1 MLRVLITGAAGF
13 IGMHTSLK
21 FLKEGWDV
29 IGLDN
34 FNDYYSV
41 KLKNDRID
49 YIQEQQKT
57 LNTSFEIFNAD
68 LNSEVWSILDKLNFD
83 AVVHLAAQAGV
94 RYSLENPRA
103 YLDSNIF
110 GFQRVLEFVERK
122 NISRFAY
129 ASSSSVYGKDS
140 IQPFDES
147 QACDQPES
155 YYASTKRSNELMAF
169 SYFKTKGV
177 TSLGL
182 RFFTVYGPWGRPD
195 MAPILFARA
204 AQLKSGIKVFNHGNQ
219 KRDFTYVDDI
229 TEGIFRLISGKDFI
243 KDAQVVN
250 IGYGAPTALLD
261 FIALIEK
268 EMSVTIQK
276 ELVPE
281 QKGDVQ
287 VTFASTRKLQGL
299 IDYNPKTPIEKGVE
313 LFINWFKSYEF

>member
-1 MLRVLITGAAGF
+1 
-13 IGMHTSLK
+13 MHTSLK

-103 YLDSNIF
+103 YLESNIL

-122 NISRFAY
+122 NISRFTY

-147 QACDQPES
+147 QACDKPES

-204 AQLKSGIKVFNHGNQ
+204 AQLKSSIKVFNHGNQ
-219 KRDFTYVDDI
+219 KRDFTYIDDI

-243 KDAQVVN
+243 NDAQVVN

-261 FIALIEK
+261 FISLIEK
-268 EMSVTIQK
+268 EMRVTIQK
-276 ELVPE
+276 EFVPE

-287 VTFASTRKLQGL
+287 ATFASTLKLQNL
-299 IDYNPKTPIEKGVE
+299 IDYNPKTPIEKGVK
-313 LFINWFKSYEF
+313 LFIDWFESYEF